1 MSGGFNMDFA
11 RYFIQYRTS
20 SWLFAVVLLLGGIV
34 SYLGLGR
41 LEDPQFTLKQAL
53 VITQYPGASPTQVEE
68 EVTYPLENAIQQLP
82 YVKHVTSVSTA
93 GLSQLMVEMKDTYR
107 AKELKQI
114 WDELRHKITDLQP
127 QLPPGVQSPQ
137 VKDDFGDVYG
147 ILFAVTGE
155 GYADDEIRDYVDFLR
170 RELVLVPGIGKVAVG
185 GVQQEQVIVE
195 ISRPRLTALGI
206 APQTIASLLQSQNM
220 VANAGSIRVGA
231 DRLRIYPTGE
241 FQSVAELE
249 SLIIS
254 SADSKELIYLGD
266 VARVYRENAE
276 VPQQLIRYGGQNA
289 LTLGISFSSGVNV
302 VDAGEQIKQRLTQL
316 EYNRPVGMTL
326 HTIYNQ
332 PDEVAHSVSGFIINL
347 AEAVLIVIV
356 VLLIFMGLRSGV
368 LIGLI
373 LLLTVLG
380 TFIFMRYMQI
390 ELQRVS
396 LGALIIALGML
407 VDNAIVITEGI
418 LIGMQRWLK
427 LQEAASLI
435 VKQTQ
440 WPLLGATVIAIAAF
454 APIGLSSDA
463 TGEFAGSL
471 FWVLLVSLLLSW
483 VTAITLT
490 PFFASMLFK
499 DLPQTGQQ
507 VQDDASLYQGA
518 IFTFYRKLLSA
529 AMAHRVVTY
538 SLTVLLL
545 LVAVA
550 GFSKVKQVFF
560 PPSNTPIFLLDLWQ
574 PQGTDIRYSADAA
587 VQLMNFL
594 LKQQGVSH
602 VTSTS
607 GRGAERFMLTYQPEK
622 SFAAYS
628 QLIVRTDS
636 LEQLPK
642 IMQLSRD
649 YITEQLP
656 RLQYKLLRLEV
667 GPSTPAKIEARFS
680 GADPDVLRQLAA
692 QARSI
697 LVKDGRAVSIRDN
710 WRERTKVIRPH
721 FNEAMAR
728 RVGISK
734 QDIDEVLLSSMSGR
748 TVGIYR
754 DGTHL
759 LPIVAR
765 SPLAERDNLDAL
777 YDLQVY
783 SNKLQRY
790 VPITQ
795 VVTSFDLVWED
806 AQIQRRDRKRTVT
819 VMADHD
825 NLSDDTA
832 SALLNRVKADIEAIE
847 LPTGYFLEWGGEYE
861 AQQKA
866 QTALF
871 SSLPLG
877 YLFMFIITVLLFNS
891 LRSALVIW
899 ACVPLAIIGVT
910 FGLLLLGAPFGFIAL
925 LGFLS
930 LSGMLVKNCIVLLE
944 QINIELAQGKAAF
957 NAVFDSAVSRVR
969 PVSMAAITTILGMI
983 PLLGDVFFASLAVVI
998 MFGLGFATI
1007 LTLVFMPVL
1016 YCSVFNI
1023 KTITIKDNA

>member
-1 MSGGFNMDFA
+1 MDVA

-20 SWLFAVVLLLGGIV
+20 SWLFATVLLLGGIV

-68 EVTYPLENAIQQLP
+68 EVTYPLENVIQQLP

-93 GLSQLMVEMKDTYR
+93 GLSQLMVEMHDTYR

-127 QLPPGVQSPQ
+127 QLPPGVQAPQ

-147 ILFAVTGE
+147 ILYAVTGD
-155 GYADDEIRDYVDFLR
+155 GYGDDELRDYVDFLR
-170 RELVLVPGIGKVAVG
+170 RELVLVPSVGKVAVG

-206 APQTIASLLQSQNM
+206 APQTLAALLQSQNM
-220 VANAGSIRVGA
+220 VANAGSIKVGP

-241 FQSVAELE
+241 FQSVSELE

-254 SADSKELIYLGD
+254 SPDSKELIYLGD
-266 VARVYRENAE
+266 VARVYRANAE
-276 VPQQLIRYGGQNA
+276 TPAQLLRFGGQNA
-289 LTLGISFSSGVNV
+289 LTLGVSFSRGVNV
-302 VDAGEQIKQRLTQL
+302 VEAGEQIRQRLAEL
-316 EYNRPVGMTL
+316 EYNRPVGIEL

-332 PDEVAHSVSGFIINL
+332 PDEVANSVSGFIINL
-347 AEAVLIVIV
+347 AEAVVIVIV
-356 VLLIFMGLRSGV
+356 VLLIFMGLRSGI

-380 TFIFMRYMQI
+380 SFIFMRYMQI

-418 LIGMQRWLK
+418 LIGMQRRLK
-427 LQEAASLI
+427 LADAASLI

-440 WPLLGATVIAIAAF
+440 WPLLGATIIAIAAF

-490 PFFASMLFK
+490 PFFASLLFK
-499 DLPQTGQQ
+499 DSAPTANTAQQ
-507 VQDDASLYQGA
+507 NEVELYQGV
-518 IFTFYRKLLSA
+518 IFTLYRKLLSA
-529 AMAHRVVTY
+529 ALRYRLATY
-538 SLTVLLL
+538 SITLLL
-545 LVAVA
+545 LVCAVI
-550 GFSKVKQVFF
+550 GFAKVKQVFF
-560 PPSNTPIFLLDLWQ
+560 PPSNTPIFLVDLWQ
-574 PQGTDIRYSADAA
+574 PEGTDIRQSAEDA
-587 VQLMNFL
+587 VQLMNYL
-594 LKQQGVSH
+594 LAQDGVSH

-622 SFAAYS
+622 NFSAYS
-628 QLIVRTDS
+628 QLIVRADS
-636 LEQLPK
+636 LEQLPG
-642 IMQLSRD
+642 IMQLTRS
-649 YITEQLP
+649 YISDQLP

-680 GADPDVLRQLAA
+680 GADPDVLRNLAA
-692 QARSI
+692 QAKAI
-697 LVKDGRAVSIRDN
+697 LQADGQAVSIRDN

-734 QDIDEVLLSSMSGR
+734 QDIDDVLLTAMSGR

-783 SNKLQRY
+783 SNKLRRY

-795 VVTSFDLVWED
+795 VVTGFDLVWED

-832 SALLNRVKADIEAIE
+832 AALLARVKADIEAIA
-847 LPTGYFLEWGGEYE
+847 LPTGYFLDWGGEFE

-866 QTALF
+866 QHALF

-891 LRSALVIW
+891 LRGALVIW
-899 ACVPLAIIGVT
+899 ACVPLAIIGVS

-944 QINIELAQGKAAF
+944 QINLERSEGKAAF

-998 MFGLGFATI
+998 MFGLGFATV

-1023 KTITIKDNA
+1023 KTMITKD

>member
-1 MSGGFNMDFA
+1 MNAA

-20 SWLFAVVLLLGGIV
+20 SWLFAAILLFGGIV
-34 SYLGLGR
+34 SYFGLGR

-53 VITQYPGASPTQVEE
+53 IITQYPGASPTQVEE

-82 YVKHVTSVSTA
+82 YVNHVTSVSTA

-114 WDELRHKITDLQP
+114 WDELRHKVNDLQP
-127 QLPPGVQSPQ
+127 QLPPGVQPPQ

-147 ILFAVTGE
+147 ILYALTGE
-155 GYADDEIRDYVDFLR
+155 GYSDDELRDYVDFLR
-170 RELVLVPGIGKVAVG
+170 RELVLVNGVGKVAVG

-206 APQTIASLLQSQNM
+206 APQTLAALLQSQNM
-220 VANAGSIRVGA
+220 VANAGSIKVGP

-241 FQSVAELE
+241 FQSVTELE

-254 SADSKELIYLGD
+254 SPDSKELIYLGD

-276 VPQQLIRYGGQNA
+276 VPNQLLRFNGQNA
-289 LTLGISFSSGVNV
+289 LTLGVSFSGGVNV
-302 VDAGEQIKQRLTQL
+302 VDAGELVQQRLAEL
-316 EYNRPVGMTL
+316 EYNKPVGIEL

-332 PDEVAHSVSGFIINL
+332 PDEVANSVSGFIINL
-347 AEAVLIVIV
+347 AEAVAIVIV
-356 VLLIFMGLRSGV
+356 VLLLFMGLRSGI

-380 TFIFMRYMQI
+380 TFIFMQQMQI

-418 LIGMQRWLK
+418 LIGMQRRLK
-427 LQEAASLI
+427 LADAAALI

-440 WPLLGATVIAIAAF
+440 WPLLGATIIAIAAF

-499 DLPQTGQQ
+499 DKLQQDTEPQE
-507 VQDDASLYQGA
+507 LYQGVV
-518 IFTFYRKLLSA
+518 FNLYRKMLSA
-529 AMAHRVVTY
+529 ALRYRLLTY
-538 SLTVLLL
+538 SVTLLL
-545 LVAVA
+545 LVLAVL

-560 PPSNTPIFLLDLWQ
+560 PPSNTPIFLVDLWQ
-574 PQGTDIRYSADAA
+574 PEGTDIRHSAADA
-587 VQLMNFL
+587 VTLMNYL
-594 LKQQGVSH
+594 SSLDGISH
-602 VTSTS
+602 VTATS

-628 QLIVRTDS
+628 QLIVRAEQR
-636 LEQLPK
+636 EQLPAL
-642 IMQLSRD
+642 MQQTRE
-649 YITEQLP
+649 YITSQLP

-680 GADPDVLRQLAA
+680 GADPDILRSLAL
-692 QARSI
+692 QAKTI
-697 LVKDGRAVSIRDN
+697 LHSDGRAVSIRDN
-710 WRERTKVIRPH
+710 WRERTKVIRPV

-728 RVGISK
+728 RAGISK
-734 QDIDEVLLSSMSGR
+734 QDIDDVLLTAMSGR

-765 SPLAERDNLDAL
+765 SPLAERDNPDAL

-795 VVTSFDLVWED
+795 VVTRFDLVWED
-806 AQIQRRDRKRTVT
+806 AQIQRRDRKRTIT

-832 SALLNRVKADIEAIE
+832 SALLSRVKADIEAIA
-847 LPTGYFLEWGGEYE
+847 LPTGYFLSWGGEYE

-866 QTALF
+866 QQALF

-877 YLFMFIITVLLFNS
+877 YLMMFVITVLLFNS
-891 LRSALVIW
+891 MRSALVIW
-899 ACVPLAIIGVT
+899 ACVPLAIIGVS

-930 LSGMLVKNCIVLLE
+930 LSGMLIKNCIVLLE
-944 QINIELAQGKAAF
+944 QIKLELEEGKAAF

-983 PLLGDVFFASLAVVI
+983 PLLGDEFFASLAVVI
-998 MFGLGFATI
+998 MFGLGFATV
-1007 LTLVFMPVL
+1007 LTLLFLPVL

-1023 KTITIKDNA
+1023 KTSQD

>member
-1 MSGGFNMDFA
+1 MDFA

-20 SWLFAVVLLLGGIV
+20 SWLFAAILLFGGIV

-53 VITQYPGASPTQVEE
+53 IITQYPGASPTQVEE

-82 YVKHVTSVSTA
+82 YVNHVTSVSAA

-114 WDELRHKITDLQP
+114 WDELRHKVNDLRP
-127 QLPPGVQSPQ
+127 QLPPGVQVPQ

-147 ILFAVTGE
+147 ILYAVTGA
-155 GYADDEIRDYVDFLR
+155 GYSDDELRDYVDFLR
-170 RELVLVPGIGKVAVG
+170 RELVLVPGVGKVAVG
-185 GVQQEQVIVE
+185 GMQQEQVIVE
-195 ISRPRLTALGI
+195 ISRPRLSALGI
-206 APQTIASLLQSQNM
+206 APQTLSALLQSQNM
-220 VANAGSIRVGA
+220 VANAGSIKVGP

-254 SADSKELIYLGD
+254 SPDSKELIYLGD

-276 VPQQLIRYGGQNA
+276 VPAQLMRFGGENA
-289 LTLGISFSSGVNV
+289 LTLGVSFSSGVNV
-302 VDAGEQIKQRLTQL
+302 VEAGEQIHKRLSEL
-316 EYNRPVGMTL
+316 DYNRPVGIDL

-332 PDEVAHSVSGFIINL
+332 PDEVANSVTGFIVNL
-347 AEAVLIVIV
+347 AAAVAIVIL
-356 VLLIFMGLRSGV
+356 VLLLFMGLRSGV

-380 TFIFMRYMQI
+380 TFIFMQRMGI

-418 LIGMQRWLK
+418 LIGMQRRLK
-427 LQEAASLI
+427 LADAASLI

-499 DLPQTGQQ
+499 DSVGQQ
-507 VQDDASLYQGA
+507 NAEPVQPYQGA
-518 IFTFYRKLLSA
+518 VFTLYRSVLMLA
-529 AMAHRVVTY
+529 LRNRVATY
-538 SLTVLLL
+538 TLTMVLLVL
-545 LVAVA
+545 AVV
-550 GFSKVKQVFF
+550 GFGKVKQVFF
-560 PPSNTPIFLLDLWQ
+560 PPSNTPIFLVDLWQ
-574 PQGTDIRYSADAA
+574 PAGTDIRQSADDA
-587 VQLMNFL
+587 VTLMNHL
-594 LKQQGVSH
+594 LTLQGVSH

-622 SFAAYS
+622 NFAAYS
-628 QLIVRTDS
+628 QLIVRAEQ
-636 LEQLPK
+636 LEQLPQL
-642 IMQLSRD
+642 MQQTRQ

-656 RLQYKLLRLEV
+656 QLEYKLLRLEV

-680 GADPDVLRQLAA
+680 GADPDVLRRLAE
-692 QARSI
+692 QAKTI
-697 LVKDGRAVSIRDN
+697 LLEDGRAVSIRDN
-710 WRERTKVIRPH
+710 WRQRTKVIRPR

-728 RVGISK
+728 RAGISK

-795 VVTSFDLVWED
+795 VVTGFDLVWED
-806 AQIQRRDRKRTVT
+806 AQIQRRDRKRTIT
-819 VMADHD
+819 VMAEHD

-832 SALLNRVKADIEAIE
+832 AALLARVKADIEAIA
-847 LPTGYFLEWGGEYE
+847 LPTGYFLHWGGEFE

-866 QTALF
+866 QKALF

-877 YLFMFIITVLLFNS
+877 YLMMFVITVLLFNS

-899 ACVPLAIIGVT
+899 ACVPLAIIGVS

-930 LSGMLVKNCIVLLE
+930 LSGMLIKNCIVLVE
-944 QINIELAQGKAAF
+944 QINLELKEGKAAF
-957 NAVFDSAVSRVR
+957 AAVFDSAVSRVR

-1007 LTLVFMPVL
+1007 LTLLFLPVL
-1016 YCSVFNI
+1016 YCTVFKI
-1023 KTITIKDNA
+1023 KTAQEC

>member
-1 MSGGFNMDFA
+1 MDIA
-11 RYFIQYRTS
+11 RYFIKYRTS
-20 SWLFAVVLLLGGIV
+20 SWLFAAILLFGGIV

-53 VITQYPGASPTQVEE
+53 IITQYPGASPTQVEE

-82 YVKHVTSVSTA
+82 YVNHVTSVSTA

-114 WDELRHKITDLQP
+114 WDELRHKVNDLQP
-127 QLPPGVQSPQ
+127 QLPPGVQVPQ

-147 ILFAVTGE
+147 ILYAVTGA
-155 GYADDEIRDYVDFLR
+155 GYSDDELRDYVDFLR
-170 RELVLVPGIGKVAVG
+170 RELVLVPSVGKVAVS

-206 APQTIASLLQSQNM
+206 APQTLSALLQSQNM
-220 VANAGSIRVGA
+220 VANAGSIKVGP

-241 FQSVAELE
+241 FESVKELE
-249 SLIIS
+249 NLIIS
-254 SADSKELIYLGD
+254 SPDSKELIYLGD

-276 VPQQLIRYGGQNA
+276 VPAQLIRFAGQNA
-289 LTLGISFSSGVNV
+289 LTLGVSFSAGVNV
-302 VDAGEQIKQRLTQL
+302 VDAGAQIKQRLAQL
-316 EYNRPVGMTL
+316 EYNRPVGITL

-332 PDEVAHSVSGFIINL
+332 PDEVANSVTGFIVNL
-347 AEAVLIVIV
+347 AAAVAIVIL
-356 VLLIFMGLRSGV
+356 VLLLFMGLRSGI

-380 TFIFMRYMQI
+380 SFIFMQQMQI

-418 LIGMQRWLK
+418 LIGMQRRLK
-427 LQEAASLI
+427 LADAASLI
-435 VKQTQ
+435 VRQTQ

-490 PFFASMLFK
+490 PFFASLLFK
-499 DLPQTGQQ
+499 DAPAEQGEPAQ
-507 VQDDASLYQGA
+507 LYQGI
-518 IFTFYRKLLSA
+518 IFTLYRKLLWLA
-529 AMAHRVVTY
+529 LRQRALTY
-538 SLTVLLL
+538 TLTLVLLVL
-545 LVAVA
+545 AVV
-550 GFSKVKQVFF
+550 GFGKVKQVFF
-560 PPSNTPIFLLDLWQ
+560 PPSNTPIFLVDLWQ
-574 PQGTDIRYSADAA
+574 PEGSDIRHSAEDALA
-587 VQLMNFL
+587 LMRYL
-594 LKQQGVSH
+594 QTLDGVSH

-622 SFAAYS
+622 NFAAYS
-628 QLIVRTDS
+628 QLIVRAEQ
-636 LEQLPK
+636 LEQLPAL
-642 IMQLSRD
+642 MQQTRR

-680 GADPDVLRQLAA
+680 GADPDVLRALAE
-692 QARSI
+692 QAKAI
-697 LVKDGRAVSIRDN
+697 LLADGRAVSVRDN
-710 WRERTKVIRPH
+710 WRERTKVIRPR

-728 RVGISK
+728 RAGISK

-765 SPLAERDNLDAL
+765 SPLSERDNLDAL

-795 VVTSFDLVWED
+795 VVTGFDLVWED
-806 AQIQRRDRKRTVT
+806 AQIQRRDRKRTIT
-819 VMADHD
+819 VMAEHD
-825 NLSDDTA
+825 NLTDDTA
-832 SALLNRVKADIEAIE
+832 SALLRRVKADIEAIA
-847 LPTGYFLEWGGEYE
+847 LPTGYFLSWGGEYE

-877 YLFMFIITVLLFNS
+877 YLMMFIITVLLFNS

-899 ACVPLAIIGVT
+899 ACVPLAIIGVS

-930 LSGMLVKNCIVLLE
+930 LSGMLIKNCIVLVE
-944 QINIELAQGKAAF
+944 QIKLELSEGKAAF
-957 NAVFDSAVSRVR
+957 SAVFDSAVSRVR
-969 PVSMAAITTILGMI
+969 PVSMAAITTILGML

-998 MFGLGFATI
+998 MFGLGFATV
-1007 LTLVFMPVL
+1007 LTLVFLPVL
-1016 YCSVFNI
+1016 YCSMFNI
-1023 KTITIKDNA
+1023 KTPQETP

>member
-1 MSGGFNMDFA
+1 MDLA
-11 RYFIQYRTS
+11 LYFIRYRTS
-20 SWLFAVVLLLGGIV
+20 SWLFAAILLFGGIV
-34 SYLGLGR
+34 SYSGLGR

-53 VITQYPGASPTQVEE
+53 IITQYPGASPTQVEE
-68 EVTYPLENAIQQLP
+68 EVSYPLENMIQQLP
-82 YVKHVTSVSTA
+82 YVNHVSSVSSA

-107 AKELKQI
+107 ARELKQI
-114 WDELRHKITDLQP
+114 WDELRHKVNDLQP
-127 QLPPGVQSPQ
+127 QLPPGVKSPQ

-147 ILFAVTGE
+147 ILFAISGD
-155 GYADDEIRDYVDFLR
+155 GYSSEELRDYVDFLR
-170 RELVLVPGIGKVAVG
+170 RELVLVPGVGKVAVG
-185 GVQQEQVIVE
+185 GVQQQQVIVE

-206 APQTIASLLQSQNM
+206 APQTLSALLQSQNM
-220 VANAGSIRVGA
+220 VANAGSIKVGP

-241 FQSVAELE
+241 FESVAELE

-254 SADSKELIYLGD
+254 SPDSTELIYLGD

-276 VPQQLIRYGGQNA
+276 VPNQLIRFNGQNA
-289 LTLGISFSSGVNV
+289 LTLGISFAAGVNV
-302 VDAGEQIKQRLTQL
+302 VDAGEQVQQRLDTL
-316 EYNRPVGMTL
+316 EYNKPVGITL
-326 HTIYNQ
+326 NTIYNQ
-332 PDEVAHSVSGFIINL
+332 PDEVATSVSGFIMNL
-347 AEAVLIVIV
+347 AAAVAIVIV
-356 VLLIFMGLRSGV
+356 VLLLFMGLRSGI
-368 LIGLI
+368 LIGVI

-380 TFIFMRYMQI
+380 TFIFMRQMNI

-418 LIGMQRWLK
+418 LIGMQRRLK
-427 LQEAASLI
+427 LADAASLI
-435 VKQTQ
+435 VRQTQ

-490 PFFASMLFK
+490 PFFASLLFRDK
-499 DLPQTGQQ
+499 PQSDTKAEQ
-507 VQDDASLYQGA
+507 LYQGA
-518 IFTFYRKLLSA
+518 IFTVYRKVLRLALQHRLSTYLLTLS
-529 AMAHRVVTY
+529 
-538 SLTVLLL
+538 L
-545 LVAVA
+545 LVAAVI
-550 GFSKVKQVFF
+550 GFGSVKQVFF
-560 PPSNTPIFLLDLWQ
+560 PPSNTPIFLVDLWQ
-574 PQGTDIRYSADAA
+574 PEGTDIQHASDDA
-587 VQLMNFL
+587 VRLMNY
-594 LKQQGVSH
+594 LKSLDEVSH

-622 SFAAYS
+622 NFAAYS
-628 QLIVRTDS
+628 QLIIRANDRD
-636 LEQLPK
+636 QLPVL
-642 IMQLSRD
+642 MQQTRQ

-656 RLQYKLLRLEV
+656 RVQHKLLRLEV

-680 GADPDVLRQLAA
+680 GGDPDVLRKLAM
-692 QARSI
+692 QAKEI
-697 LVKDGRAVSIRDN
+697 LLADGQAVSIRDN
-710 WRERTKVIRPH
+710 WRERAKVIRPR

-728 RVGISK
+728 RAGVSK
-734 QDIDEVLLSSMSGR
+734 QDIDDVLLTSMSGR

-795 VVTSFDLVWED
+795 VVTGFDLVWED
-806 AQIQRRDRKRTVT
+806 AQIQRRDRKRTIT

-825 NLSDDTA
+825 TLSDDTA
-832 SALLNRVKADIEAIE
+832 SALQARVQAQIEAIP
-847 LPTGYFLEWGGEYE
+847 LPTGYFLSWGGEYE

-866 QTALF
+866 QKALF

-877 YLFMFIITVLLFNS
+877 YLMMFVVTVLLFNS

-899 ACVPLAIIGVT
+899 ACVPLAIIGVS
-910 FGLLLLGAPFGFIAL
+910 FGLLLLNAPFGFIAL

-930 LSGMLVKNCIVLLE
+930 LSGMLIKNCIVLVE
-944 QINIELAQGKAAF
+944 QIKLELSEGKAAF
-957 NAVFDSAVSRVR
+957 DAVFDSAVSRVR
-969 PVSMAAITTILGMI
+969 PVAMAAITTILGMI

-1007 LTLVFMPVL
+1007 LTLLFLPVL
-1016 YCSVFNI
+1016 YCSVFKI
-1023 KTITIKDNA
+1023 KTVS

>member
-1 MSGGFNMDFA
+1 MDVA

-20 SWLFAVVLLLGGIV
+20 SWLFATVLLLGGIV

-68 EVTYPLENAIQQLP
+68 EVTYPLENVIQQLP

-93 GLSQLMVEMKDTYR
+93 GLSQLMVEMHDTYR

-127 QLPPGVQSPQ
+127 QLPPGVQAPQ

-147 ILFAVTGE
+147 ILYAVTGE
-155 GYADDEIRDYVDFLR
+155 GYGDDELRDYVDFLR
-170 RELVLVPGIGKVAVG
+170 RELVMVSSVGKVAVG

-206 APQTIASLLQSQNM
+206 APQTLAALLQSQNM
-220 VANAGSIRVGA
+220 VANAGSIKVGP

-241 FQSVAELE
+241 FQSVSELE

-254 SADSKELIYLGD
+254 SPDSKELIYLGD
-266 VARVYRENAE
+266 VARVYRANAE
-276 VPQQLIRYGGQNA
+276 TPAQLLRFGGQNA
-289 LTLGISFSSGVNV
+289 LTLGVSFSGGVNV
-302 VDAGEQIKQRLTQL
+302 VEAGEQIAQRLAEL
-316 EYNRPVGMTL
+316 EYNRPVGIEL

-332 PDEVAHSVSGFIINL
+332 PDEVANSVSGFIINL
-347 AEAVLIVIV
+347 AEAVVIVIV
-356 VLLIFMGLRSGV
+356 VLLIFMGLRSGI

-380 TFIFMRYMQI
+380 SFIFMRYMQI

-418 LIGMQRWLK
+418 LIGMQRRLK
-427 LQEAASLI
+427 LADAASLI

-440 WPLLGATVIAIAAF
+440 WPLLGATIIAIAAF

-490 PFFASMLFK
+490 PFFASLLFK
-499 DLPQTGQQ
+499 DKLQTHNGQAANTAQ
-507 VQDDASLYQGA
+507 PNEVELYQGV
-518 IFTFYRKLLSA
+518 IFTLYRKLLSA
-529 AMAHRVVTY
+529 ALRYRVATY
-538 SLTVLLL
+538 SITLLL
-545 LVAVA
+545 LVCAVM
-550 GFSKVKQVFF
+550 GFAKVKQVFF
-560 PPSNTPIFLLDLWQ
+560 PPSNTPIFLVDLWQ
-574 PQGTDIRYSADAA
+574 PEGTDIRQSAEDA
-587 VQLMNFL
+587 VQLMNYL
-594 LKQQGVSH
+594 LAQDGVSH

-622 SFAAYS
+622 NFSAYS
-628 QLIVRTDS
+628 QLIVRADS
-636 LEQLPK
+636 LEQLPG
-642 IMQLSRD
+642 IMQLTRS

-680 GADPDVLRQLAA
+680 GADPDVLRNLAA
-692 QARSI
+692 QAKTI
-697 LVKDGRAVSIRDN
+697 LQQDGQAVSIRDN

-734 QDIDEVLLSSMSGR
+734 QDIDDVLLTAMSGR

-783 SNKLQRY
+783 SNKLRRY

-795 VVTSFDLVWED
+795 VVTGFDLVWED
-806 AQIQRRDRKRTVT
+806 AQIQRRDRKR
-819 VMADHD
+819 
-825 NLSDDTA
+825 
-832 SALLNRVKADIEAIE
+832 
-847 LPTGYFLEWGGEYE
+847 
-861 AQQKA
+861 
-866 QTALF
+866 
-871 SSLPLG
+871 
-877 YLFMFIITVLLFNS
+877 
-891 LRSALVIW
+891 
-899 ACVPLAIIGVT
+899 
-910 FGLLLLGAPFGFIAL
+910 
-925 LGFLS
+925 
-930 LSGMLVKNCIVLLE
+930 
-944 QINIELAQGKAAF
+944 
-957 NAVFDSAVSRVR
+957 
-969 PVSMAAITTILGMI
+969 
-983 PLLGDVFFASLAVVI
+983 
-998 MFGLGFATI
+998 
-1007 LTLVFMPVL
+1007 
-1016 YCSVFNI
+1016 
-1023 KTITIKDNA
+1023 

>member
-1 MSGGFNMDFA
+1 MDIA
-11 RYFIQYRTS
+11 RYFIKYRTS
-20 SWLFAVVLLLGGIV
+20 SWLFAAILLCSGIV
-34 SYLGLGR
+34 SYMGLGR

-53 VITQYPGASPTQVEE
+53 IITQYPGASPTQVEE

-82 YVKHVTSVSTA
+82 YVNHVTSVSTA

-114 WDELRHKITDLQP
+114 WDELRHKVNDLQP
-127 QLPPGVQSPQ
+127 QLPPGVQVPQ
-137 VKDDFGDVYG
+137 IKDDFGDVYG
-147 ILFAVTGE
+147 ILYAVTGD
-155 GYADDEIRDYVDFLR
+155 GYNDDELRDYVDFLR
-170 RELVLVPGIGKVAVG
+170 RELVLVPSVGKVAVS

-206 APQTIASLLQSQNM
+206 APQTLSALLQSQNM
-220 VANAGSIRVGA
+220 VANAGSIKVGP

-241 FQSVAELE
+241 FESVKELE
-249 SLIIS
+249 NLIIS
-254 SADSKELIYLGD
+254 SPDSKELIYLGD

-276 VPQQLIRYGGQNA
+276 VPAQLIRFAGQNA
-289 LTLGISFSSGVNV
+289 LTLGVSFSSGVNV
-302 VDAGEQIKQRLTQL
+302 VDAGAQIKQRLAEL
-316 EYNRPVGMTL
+316 EYNRPIGIEL

-332 PDEVAHSVSGFIINL
+332 PDEVANSVTGFIVNL
-347 AEAVLIVIV
+347 AAAVAIVIL
-356 VLLIFMGLRSGV
+356 VLLVFMGLRSGI

-380 TFIFMRYMQI
+380 TFIFMLQMDI

-418 LIGMQRWLK
+418 LIGMQRRLK
-427 LQEAASLI
+427 LADAASLI

-490 PFFASMLFK
+490 PFFASLLFK
-499 DLPQTGQQ
+499 DEPAEQGEPAQ
-507 VQDDASLYQGA
+507 LYQGI
-518 IFTFYRKLLSA
+518 IFTLYRKLLWLA
-529 AMAHRVVTY
+529 LRQRALTY
-538 SLTVLLL
+538 TLTLVLLVL
-545 LVAVA
+545 SVV
-550 GFSKVKQVFF
+550 GFGKVKQVFF
-560 PPSNTPIFLLDLWQ
+560 PSSNTPIFLVDLWQ
-574 PQGTDIRYSADAA
+574 PAGTDIRHAAEDALA
-587 VQLMNFL
+587 LMRYL
-594 LKQQGVSH
+594 QTLEGVSH

-622 SFAAYS
+622 NFAAYS
-628 QLIVRTDS
+628 QLIIRAEQ
-636 LEQLPK
+636 LEQLPAL
-642 IMQLSRD
+642 MQQTRH

-680 GADPDVLRQLAA
+680 GADPDVLRALAE
-692 QARSI
+692 QAKDI
-697 LVKDGRAVSIRDN
+697 LLADGRAVSVRDN
-710 WRERTKVIRPH
+710 WRERTKVIRPR

-728 RVGISK
+728 RAGISK

-759 LPIVAR
+759 LPIIAR

-795 VVTSFDLVWED
+795 VVTGFDLVWED
-806 AQIQRRDRKRTVT
+806 AQIQRRDRKRTIT
-819 VMADHD
+819 VMAEHD
-825 NLSDDTA
+825 SLSDDTA
-832 SALLNRVKADIEAIE
+832 SALLARVKADIEAIA
-847 LPTGYFLEWGGEYE
+847 LPTGYFLSWGGEYE

-866 QTALF
+866 QKALF

-877 YLFMFIITVLLFNS
+877 YLMMFIITVLLFNS

-899 ACVPLAIIGVT
+899 ACVPLAIIGVS

-930 LSGMLVKNCIVLLE
+930 LSGMLIKNCIVLVE
-944 QINIELAQGKAAF
+944 QIKLELSEGKAAF

-969 PVSMAAITTILGMI
+969 PVSMAAITTILGML

-998 MFGLGFATI
+998 MFGLGFATV
-1007 LTLVFMPVL
+1007 LTLVFLPVL
-1016 YCSVFNI
+1016 YCSMFNI
-1023 KTITIKDNA
+1023 KTPQETS

>member
-1 MSGGFNMDFA
+1 MDIA
-11 RYFIQYRTS
+11 RYFIKYRTS
-20 SWLFAVVLLLGGIV
+20 SWLFAAILLVGGIV
-34 SYLGLGR
+34 SYMGLGR

-53 VITQYPGASPTQVEE
+53 IITQYPGASPTQVEE

-82 YVKHVTSVSTA
+82 YVNHVTSVSTA

-114 WDELRHKITDLQP
+114 WDELRHKVNDLQP
-127 QLPPGVQSPQ
+127 QLPPGVQVPQ

-147 ILFAVTGE
+147 ILYAVTGS
-155 GYADDEIRDYVDFLR
+155 GYSDDELRDYVDFLR
-170 RELVLVPGIGKVAVG
+170 RELVLVPSVGKVAVS

-206 APQTIASLLQSQNM
+206 APQTLSALLQSQNM
-220 VANAGSIRVGA
+220 VANAGSIKVGP

-241 FQSVAELE
+241 FESVKELE
-249 SLIIS
+249 NLIIS
-254 SADSKELIYLGD
+254 SPDSKELIYLGD

-276 VPQQLIRYGGQNA
+276 VPAQLIRFAGQNA
-289 LTLGISFSSGVNV
+289 LTLGVSFSSGVNV
-302 VDAGEQIKQRLTQL
+302 VDAGAQIKQRLAEL
-316 EYNRPVGMTL
+316 EYNRPVGITL

-332 PDEVAHSVSGFIINL
+332 PDEVANSVTGFIVNL
-347 AEAVLIVIV
+347 AAAVAIVIL
-356 VLLIFMGLRSGV
+356 VLLVFMGLRSGV

-380 TFIFMRYMQI
+380 TFIFMLQMQI

-418 LIGMQRWLK
+418 LIGMQRRLK
-427 LQEAASLI
+427 LADAASLI

-490 PFFASMLFK
+490 PFFASLLFK
-499 DLPQTGQQ
+499 ATPAEQGEPAQ
-507 VQDDASLYQGA
+507 LYQGF
-518 IFTFYRKLLSA
+518 IFTLYRKLLWLA
-529 AMAHRVVTY
+529 LRQRALTY
-538 SLTVLLL
+538 TLTLVLLVL
-545 LVAVA
+545 AVV
-550 GFSKVKQVFF
+550 GFGKVKQVFF
-560 PPSNTPIFLLDLWQ
+560 PPSNTPIFLIDLWQ
-574 PQGTDIRYSADAA
+574 PAGTDIRHAAEDAL
-587 VQLMNFL
+587 VLMRYL
-594 LKQQGVSH
+594 QTLDGVSH

-622 SFAAYS
+622 NFAAYS
-628 QLIVRTDS
+628 QLIVRAEQ
-636 LEQLPK
+636 LEQLPQL
-642 IMQLSRD
+642 MQQTRRYL
-649 YITEQLP
+649 TEQLP

-680 GADPDVLRQLAA
+680 GADPDVLRSLAE
-692 QARSI
+692 QAKSI
-697 LVKDGRAVSIRDN
+697 LLADGRAVSVRDN
-710 WRERTKVIRPH
+710 WRERTKVIRPR

-728 RVGISK
+728 RAGISK

-759 LPIVAR
+759 LPIIAR
-765 SPLAERDNLDAL
+765 SPLSERDNLDAL

-795 VVTSFDLVWED
+795 VVTGFDLVWED
-806 AQIQRRDRKRTVT
+806 AQIQRRDRKRTIT
-819 VMADHD
+819 VMAEHD

-832 SALLNRVKADIEAIE
+832 SALLARVKADIEAIA
-847 LPTGYFLEWGGEYE
+847 LPTGYFLSWGGEYE

-877 YLFMFIITVLLFNS
+877 YLMMFIITVLLFNS

-899 ACVPLAIIGVT
+899 ACVPLAIIGVS

-930 LSGMLVKNCIVLLE
+930 LSGMLIKNCIVLVE
-944 QINIELAQGKAAF
+944 QIKLELSEGKAAF
-957 NAVFDSAVSRVR
+957 DAVFDSAVSRVR
-969 PVSMAAITTILGMI
+969 PVSMAAITTILGML

-998 MFGLGFATI
+998 MFGLGFATV
-1007 LTLVFMPVL
+1007 LTLVFLPVL
-1016 YCSVFNI
+1016 YCSVFSI
-1023 KTITIKDNA
+1023 KTPQEIP

>member
-1 MSGGFNMDFA
+1 MDLA

-20 SWLFAVVLLLGGIV
+20 SWLFATILLLGGVV

-53 VITQYPGASPTQVEE
+53 VVTQYPGASPTQVEE
-68 EVTYPLENAIQQLP
+68 ELTYPLENAIQQLP

-114 WDELRHKITDLQP
+114 WDELRNKISDLTP
-127 QLPPGVQSPQ
+127 QLPPGVQEPQ
-137 VKDDFGDVYG
+137 IKDDFGDVYG
-147 ILFAVTGE
+147 ILYAVTGD
-155 GYADDEIRDYVDFLR
+155 GYSDDELRDYVDFLR
-170 RELVLVPGIGKVAVG
+170 RELVLVPSVGKVAVG

-206 APQTIASLLQSQNM
+206 APQTLAALLQSQNM
-220 VANAGSIRVGA
+220 VANAGSIKVGP

-241 FQSVAELE
+241 FQSVSELE

-254 SADSKELIYLGD
+254 SPDSKELIYLGD
-266 VARVYRENAE
+266 VASVYRENAE
-276 VPQQLIRYGGQNA
+276 RPAQLLRYAGQNA
-289 LTLGISFSSGVNV
+289 LTLGVSFSSGVNV
-302 VDAGEQIKQRLTQL
+302 VEAGEEIRQRLTEL
-316 EYNRPVGMTL
+316 EYNRPVGIEL

-332 PDEVAHSVSGFIINL
+332 PDEVAKSVSGFIINL
-347 AEAVLIVIV
+347 AEAVAIVIV
-356 VLLIFMGLRSGV
+356 VLLIFMGLRSGI

-380 TFIFMRYMQI
+380 SFIFMRYMQI

-396 LGALIIALGML
+396 LGALVIALGML

-418 LIGMQRWLK
+418 LIGMQRRLK
-427 LQEAASLI
+427 LVDAASLI

-440 WPLLGATVIAIAAF
+440 WPLLGATIIAIAAF

-499 DLPQTGQQ
+499 DN
-507 VQDDASLYQGA
+507 VQSTSDAQDEDNLYRGV
-518 IFTFYRKLLSA
+518 IFNVYRKLLA
-529 AMAHRVVTY
+529 TALRYRALTY
-538 SLTVLLL
+538 GFTLLL
-545 LVAVA
+545 LVVAVV
-550 GFSKVKQVFF
+550 GFGKVKQVFF
-560 PPSNTPIFLLDLWQ
+560 PPSNTPIFLVDLWQ
-574 PQGTDIRYSADAA
+574 PEGTDIRHSADEA
-587 VQLMNFL
+587 VQLMNYL
-594 LKQQGVSH
+594 LSLDGVSH

-622 SFAAYS
+622 NFAAYS
-628 QLIVRTDS
+628 QLIVRADALS
-636 LEQLPK
+636 QLPEL
-642 IMQLSRD
+642 MQLTRS
-649 YITEQLP
+649 YITQQLP
-656 RLQYKLLRLEV
+656 RVQYKLLRLEV

-680 GADPDVLRQLAA
+680 GADPDVLRRLAA
-692 QARSI
+692 EAKAVLIQ
-697 LVKDGRAVSIRDN
+697 DGRAVSIRDN
-710 WRERTKVIRPH
+710 WRERTKVIRPV

-728 RVGISK
+728 RVGISR
-734 QDIDEVLLSSMSGR
+734 QDIDDVLLSSMSGR
-748 TVGIYR
+748 KVGVYR

-795 VVTSFDLVWED
+795 VVTGFELVWED
-806 AQIQRRDRKRTVT
+806 AQIQRRDRKRTIT

-832 SALLNRVKADIEAIE
+832 SALLARVKTQIEAIP
-847 LPTGYFLEWGGEYE
+847 LPTGYFLNWGGEYE

-866 QTALF
+866 QKALF

-877 YLFMFIITVLLFNS
+877 YLFMFIVTVLLFNS

-899 ACVPLAIIGVT
+899 ACVPLAIIGVS

-944 QINIELAQGKAAF
+944 QINIELSQGKAAY

-998 MFGLGFATI
+998 MFGLGFATL

-1023 KTITIKDNA
+1023 KTVTTKD

>member
-1 MSGGFNMDFA
+1 MDLA
-11 RYFIQYRTS
+11 RYFIRYRTS
-20 SWLFAVVLLLGGIV
+20 SWLFAAILLFGGIV

-53 VITQYPGASPTQVEE
+53 IITQYPGASPTQVEE

-82 YVKHVTSVSTA
+82 YVNHVTSVSTA

-107 AKELKQI
+107 AKALKQI
-114 WDELRHKITDLQP
+114 WDELRHKVSDLQP
-127 QLPPGVQSPQ
+127 QLPPGVQPPQ

-147 ILFAVTGE
+147 ILYAVTGD
-155 GYADDEIRDYVDFLR
+155 GYSDDELRDYVDFLR
-170 RELVLVPGIGKVAVG
+170 RELVLVPSVGKVAVG

-195 ISRPRLTALGI
+195 ISRPRLSALGI
-206 APQTIASLLQSQNM
+206 APQTLSALLQSQNM
-220 VANAGSIRVGA
+220 VANAGSIKVGP

-241 FQSVAELE
+241 FQSVSELE

-254 SADSKELIYLGD
+254 SPDSKELIYLGD

-276 VPQQLIRYGGQNA
+276 VPAQLIRFAGQNA
-289 LTLGISFSSGVNV
+289 LTLGVSFSSGVNV
-302 VDAGEQIKQRLTQL
+302 VEAGAQIQQRLAEL
-316 EYNRPVGMTL
+316 EYNKPVGMEL

-332 PDEVAHSVSGFIINL
+332 PDEVAGSVRGFIVNL
-347 AEAVLIVIV
+347 AAAVAIVIV
-356 VLLIFMGLRSGV
+356 VLLLFMGLKSGV

-380 TFIFMRYMQI
+380 SFIFMRQMNI

-418 LIGMQRWLK
+418 LIGMQRRLK
-427 LQEAASLI
+427 LADAASLI

-499 DLPQTGQQ
+499 DKLQMKNNAEQP
-507 VQDDASLYQGA
+507 LYQGA
-518 IFTFYRKLLSA
+518 LFNAYR
-529 AMAHRVVTY
+529 
-538 SLTVLLL
+538 TVLMLALRYRAATYALTILL
-545 LVAVA
+545 LIMAVV
-550 GFSKVKQVFF
+550 GFTKVKQVFF
-560 PPSNTPIFLLDLWQ
+560 PPSNTPIFLVDLWQ
-574 PQGTDIRYSADAA
+574 PEGTDIRHSADDA
-587 VQLMNFL
+587 VRLMNYL
-594 LKQQGVSH
+594 ATLEGVSH

-622 SFAAYS
+622 NFAAYS
-628 QLIVRTDS
+628 QLIVRAEQR
-636 LEQLPK
+636 EQLPAL
-642 IMQLSRD
+642 MQLTRS
-649 YITEQLP
+649 YITEHLP

-680 GADPDVLRQLAA
+680 GADPDVLRRLAE
-692 QARSI
+692 QAKAI
-697 LVKDGRAVSIRDN
+697 LLADGRAVSIRDN
-710 WRERTKVIRPH
+710 WRERTKVIRPR

-728 RVGISK
+728 RAGISK

-759 LPIVAR
+759 LPIIAR

-795 VVTSFDLVWED
+795 VVTGFDLVWED
-806 AQIQRRDRKRTVT
+806 AQIQRRDRKRTIT

-832 SALLNRVKADIEAIE
+832 SALLARVKADIEAIA
-847 LPTGYFLEWGGEYE
+847 LPTGYFLHWGGEFE

-866 QTALF
+866 QKALF

-877 YLFMFIITVLLFNS
+877 YLMMFIITVLLFNS
-891 LRSALVIW
+891 MRSALVIW
-899 ACVPLAIIGVT
+899 ACVPLAIIGVS

-930 LSGMLVKNCIVLLE
+930 LSGMLIKNCIVLVE
-944 QINIELAQGKAAF
+944 QIKLELEDGKDAF

-969 PVSMAAITTILGMI
+969 PVSMAAITTILGML
-983 PLLGDVFFASLAVVI
+983 PLLGDDFFASLAVVI
-998 MFGLGFATI
+998 MFGLGFATV
-1007 LTLVFMPVL
+1007 LTLVFLPVL
-1016 YCSVFNI
+1016 YCSMFNI
-1023 KTITIKDNA
+1023 KTVQESQ

>member
-1 MSGGFNMDFA
+1 MDFA

-20 SWLFAVVLLLGGIV
+20 SWLFAAILLLGGIV

-68 EVTYPLENAIQQLP
+68 EVTYPLENVIQQLP

-93 GLSQLMVEMKDTYR
+93 GLSQLMVEMHDTYR

-127 QLPPGVQSPQ
+127 QLPPGVQAPQ

-147 ILFAVTGE
+147 ILYAVTGE
-155 GYADDEIRDYVDFLR
+155 GYGDDELRDYVDFLR
-170 RELVLVPGIGKVAVG
+170 RELVMVSSVGKVTVG

-206 APQTIASLLQSQNM
+206 APQTLAALLQSQNM
-220 VANAGSIRVGA
+220 VANAGSIKVGP

-241 FQSVAELE
+241 FQSVSELE

-254 SADSKELIYLGD
+254 SPDSKELIYLGD
-266 VARVYRENAE
+266 VARVYRANAE
-276 VPQQLIRYGGQNA
+276 TPAQLLRFGGENA
-289 LTLGISFSSGVNV
+289 LTLGVSFGSGVNV
-302 VDAGEQIKQRLTQL
+302 VEAGEQIAQRLAEL
-316 EYNRPVGMTL
+316 EYNRPVGIEL

-332 PDEVAHSVSGFIINL
+332 PDEVARSVSGFIINL
-347 AEAVLIVIV
+347 AEAVAIVIV
-356 VLLIFMGLRSGV
+356 VLLIFMGLRSGI

-380 TFIFMRYMQI
+380 SFIFMRYMQI

-418 LIGMQRWLK
+418 LIGMQRRLK
-427 LQEAASLI
+427 LADAASLI

-440 WPLLGATVIAIAAF
+440 WPLLGATIIAIAAF

-490 PFFASMLFK
+490 PFFASILFK
-499 DLPQTGQQ
+499 DAVQTGNGQTANEPAQ
-507 VQDDASLYQGA
+507 NDVALYQGI
-518 IFTFYRKLLSA
+518 IFTLYRKLLSA
-529 AMAHRVVTY
+529 ALRYRMATY
-538 SLTVLLL
+538 SITLLL
-545 LVAVA
+545 LVCAVV
-550 GFSKVKQVFF
+550 GFAKVKQVFF
-560 PPSNTPIFLLDLWQ
+560 PPSNTPMFLVDLWQ
-574 PQGTDIRYSADAA
+574 PEGSDIRQSAEDA

-594 LKQQGVSH
+594 LAQDGVSH

-622 SFAAYS
+622 SFSAYS
-628 QLIVRTDS
+628 QLIVRADS
-636 LEQLPK
+636 LQQLPG
-642 IMQLSRD
+642 IMQLTRS
-649 YITEQLP
+649 YVNEQLP

-680 GADPDVLRQLAA
+680 GADPDVLRNLAA
-692 QARSI
+692 QAKAI
-697 LVKDGRAVSIRDN
+697 LLADGQAVSIRDN

-728 RVGISK
+728 RAGISK
-734 QDIDEVLLSSMSGR
+734 QDIDDVLLTAMSGR

-795 VVTSFDLVWED
+795 VVTGFDLVWED

-832 SALLNRVKADIEAIE
+832 AALLARVKTDIEAIE
-847 LPTGYFLEWGGEYE
+847 LPTGYFLNWGGEFE

-866 QTALF
+866 QSALF

-899 ACVPLAIIGVT
+899 ACVPLAIIGVS

-944 QINIELAQGKAAF
+944 QINLELSEGKAAF

-983 PLLGDVFFASLAVVI
+983 PLLSDVFFASLAVVV
-998 MFGLGFATI
+998 MFGLGFATV

-1023 KTITIKDNA
+1023 KTMITKE

>member
-1 MSGGFNMDFA
+1 MDLA
-11 RYFIQYRTS
+11 RYFIHYRTS
-20 SWLFAVVLLLGGIV
+20 SWLFAAILLFGGIV

-53 VITQYPGASPTQVEE
+53 IITQYPGASPLQVEE

-82 YVKHVTSVSTA
+82 YVNHVTSVSTA

-114 WDELRHKITDLQP
+114 WDELRHKVNDLQP
-127 QLPPGVQSPQ
+127 QLPPGVQTPQ

-147 ILFAVTGE
+147 ILFAITGD
-155 GYADDEIRDYVDFLR
+155 GYGDDELRDYVDFLR
-170 RELVLVPGIGKVAVG
+170 RELVLVPSVGKVAVG

-206 APQTIASLLQSQNM
+206 APQTLSALLQSQNM
-220 VANAGSIRVGA
+220 VANAGSIKVGP

-254 SADSKELIYLGD
+254 SPDSKELIYLGD

-276 VPQQLIRYGGQNA
+276 VPSQLIRFGGQNA
-289 LTLGISFSSGVNV
+289 LTLGVSFSGGVNV
-302 VDAGEQIKQRLTQL
+302 VEAGEQIQQRLAQL
-316 EYNRPVGMTL
+316 EYNKPVGIEL

-332 PDEVAHSVSGFIINL
+332 PDEVAGSVSSFIINL
-347 AEAVLIVIV
+347 AEAVAIVIV
-356 VLLIFMGLRSGV
+356 VLLVFMGLRSGI

-380 TFIFMRYMQI
+380 TFIFMRQMNI

-396 LGALIIALGML
+396 LGALVIALGML

-418 LIGMQRWLK
+418 LIGMQRRLK
-427 LQEAASLI
+427 LADAASLV

-499 DLPQTGQQ
+499 DKLQQ
-507 VQDDASLYQGA
+507 NSEPEELYQGI
-518 IFTFYRKLLSA
+518 IFTLYRKLLHIA
-529 AMAHRVVTY
+529 LRYRLATY
-538 SLTVLLL
+538 VLTLSL
-545 LVAVA
+545 LVVAVI
-550 GFSKVKQVFF
+550 GFGKVKQVFF
-560 PPSNTPIFLLDLWQ
+560 PPSNTPIFLVDLWQ
-574 PQGTDIRYSADAA
+574 PEGTDIRHSAQDAVA
-587 VQLMNFL
+587 LMKYVSSL
-594 LKQQGVSH
+594 EGVSH

-607 GRGAERFMLTYQPEK
+607 GRGADRFMLTYQPEK

-628 QLIVRTDS
+628 QLIVRVEDR
-636 LEQLPK
+636 EQLPAL
-642 IMQLSRD
+642 MQQTRN

-692 QARSI
+692 QAQSI
-697 LVKDGRAVSIRDN
+697 LLADGRAVSVRDN
-710 WRERTKVIRPH
+710 WRERTKVIRPR

-728 RVGISK
+728 RAGISK
-734 QDIDEVLLSSMSGR
+734 QDIDDVLLSSMSGR

-795 VVTSFDLVWED
+795 VVTGFELVWEE

-832 SALLNRVKADIEAIE
+832 SALLARVKADIEAIE
-847 LPTGYFLEWGGEYE
+847 LPTGYFLSWGGEYE

-877 YLFMFIITVLLFNS
+877 YLMMFVITVLLFNS

-899 ACVPLAIIGVT
+899 ACVPLAVIGVS
-910 FGLLLLGAPFGFIAL
+910 FGLLMLGAPFGFIAL

-930 LSGMLVKNCIVLLE
+930 LSGMLIKNCIVLVE
-944 QINIELAQGKAAF
+944 QIKLELEEGKAAF

-969 PVSMAAITTILGMI
+969 PVSMAAITTILGML
-983 PLLGDVFFASLAVVI
+983 PLLGDDFFASLAVVI

-1007 LTLVFMPVL
+1007 LTLLFLPVL
-1016 YCSVFNI
+1016 YCSVFKI
-1023 KTITIKDNA
+1023 KTILE

>member
-1 MSGGFNMDFA
+1 MDLA
-11 RYFIQYRTS
+11 RYFIHYRTS
-20 SWLFAVVLLLGGIV
+20 SWLFAAILLFGGIV

-53 VITQYPGASPTQVEE
+53 IITQYPGASPLQVEE

-82 YVKHVTSVSTA
+82 YVNHVTSVSTA

-114 WDELRHKITDLQP
+114 WDELRHKVNDLQP
-127 QLPPGVQSPQ
+127 QLPPGVQTPQ

-147 ILFAVTGE
+147 ILFAITGD
-155 GYADDEIRDYVDFLR
+155 GYGDDELRDYVDFLR
-170 RELVLVPGIGKVAVG
+170 RELVLVPSVGKVAVG

-206 APQTIASLLQSQNM
+206 APQTLSALLQSQNM
-220 VANAGSIRVGA
+220 VANAGSIKVGP

-254 SADSKELIYLGD
+254 SPDSKELIYLGD

-276 VPQQLIRYGGQNA
+276 VPSQLIRFGGQNA
-289 LTLGISFSSGVNV
+289 LTLGVSFSGGVNV
-302 VDAGEQIKQRLTQL
+302 VEAGEQIQQRLAQL
-316 EYNRPVGMTL
+316 EYNKPVGIEL

-332 PDEVAHSVSGFIINL
+332 PDEVAGSVSSFIINL
-347 AEAVLIVIV
+347 AEAVAIVIV
-356 VLLIFMGLRSGV
+356 VLLVFMGLRSGI

-380 TFIFMRYMQI
+380 TFIFMRQMNI

-396 LGALIIALGML
+396 LGALVIALGML

-418 LIGMQRWLK
+418 LIGMQRRLK
-427 LQEAASLI
+427 LADAASLV

-499 DLPQTGQQ
+499 DKLQQ
-507 VQDDASLYQGA
+507 NSEPEALYQGV
-518 IFTFYRKLLSA
+518 IFTLYRKVLHIALRYRLATYVLTLS
-529 AMAHRVVTY
+529 
-538 SLTVLLL
+538 L
-545 LVAVA
+545 LVVAVI
-550 GFSKVKQVFF
+550 GFGKVKQVFF
-560 PPSNTPIFLLDLWQ
+560 PPSNTPIFLVDLWQ
-574 PQGTDIRYSADAA
+574 PEGTDIRHSAQDAVA
-587 VQLMNFL
+587 LMKYVSSL
-594 LKQQGVSH
+594 EGVSH

-607 GRGAERFMLTYQPEK
+607 GRGADRFMLTYQPEK

-628 QLIVRTDS
+628 QLIVRVEDR
-636 LEQLPK
+636 EQLPAL
-642 IMQLSRD
+642 MQQTRN

-692 QARSI
+692 QAQSI
-697 LVKDGRAVSIRDN
+697 LLADGRAVSVRDN
-710 WRERTKVIRPH
+710 WRERTKVIRPR

-728 RVGISK
+728 RAGISK
-734 QDIDEVLLSSMSGR
+734 QDIDDVLLSSMSGR

-795 VVTSFDLVWED
+795 VVTGFELVWEE

-832 SALLNRVKADIEAIE
+832 SALLARVKADIEAID
-847 LPTGYFLEWGGEYE
+847 LPTGYFLSWGGEYE

-877 YLFMFIITVLLFNS
+877 YLMMFIITVLLFNS

-899 ACVPLAIIGVT
+899 ACVPLAIIGVS

-930 LSGMLVKNCIVLLE
+930 LSGMLIKNCIVLVE
-944 QINIELAQGKAAF
+944 QIKLELEEGKAAF

-969 PVSMAAITTILGMI
+969 PVSMAAITTILGML
-983 PLLGDVFFASLAVVI
+983 PLLGDDFFASLAVVI

-1007 LTLVFMPVL
+1007 LTLLFLPVL
-1016 YCSVFNI
+1016 YCSVFKI
-1023 KTITIKDNA
+1023 KTIQE

>member
-1 MSGGFNMDFA
+1 MDLA
-11 RYFIQYRTS
+11 RYFIHYRTS
-20 SWLFAVVLLLGGIV
+20 SWLFAAILLFGGIV

-53 VITQYPGASPTQVEE
+53 IITSYPGASPLQVEE

-82 YVKHVTSVSTA
+82 YVNHVTSVSTA

-114 WDELRHKITDLQP
+114 WDELRHKVNDLQP
-127 QLPPGVQSPQ
+127 QLPPGVQTPQ

-147 ILFAVTGE
+147 ILFAITGD
-155 GYADDEIRDYVDFLR
+155 GYGEDELRDYVDFLR
-170 RELVLVPGIGKVAVG
+170 RELVLVPSVGKVAVG

-206 APQTIASLLQSQNM
+206 APQTLSALLQSQNM
-220 VANAGSIRVGA
+220 VANAGSIKVGP

-249 SLIIS
+249 NLIIS
-254 SADSKELIYLGD
+254 SPDSKELIYLGD

-276 VPQQLIRYGGQNA
+276 VPSQLIRFGGKNA
-289 LTLGISFSSGVNV
+289 LTLGVSFSGGVNV
-302 VDAGEQIKQRLTQL
+302 VDAGEQIQQRLAQL
-316 EYNRPVGMTL
+316 EYNKPVGIEL

-332 PDEVAHSVSGFIINL
+332 PDEVAGSVSSFIINL
-347 AEAVLIVIV
+347 AEAVAIVIV
-356 VLLIFMGLRSGV
+356 VLLVFMGLRSGI

-380 TFIFMRYMQI
+380 TFIFMRQMNI

-396 LGALIIALGML
+396 LGALVIALGML

-418 LIGMQRWLK
+418 LIGMQRRLK
-427 LQEAASLI
+427 LADAASLI

-499 DLPQTGQQ
+499 DKLQQ
-507 VQDDASLYQGA
+507 SSEPTELYQGV
-518 IFTFYRKLLSA
+518 IFTLYRKVLHIALRYRLATYALTLS
-529 AMAHRVVTY
+529 
-538 SLTVLLL
+538 L
-545 LVAVA
+545 LVVAVI
-550 GFSKVKQVFF
+550 GFGKVKQVFF
-560 PPSNTPIFLLDLWQ
+560 PPSNTPIFLVDLWQ
-574 PQGTDIRYSADAA
+574 PEGTDIRHSAQDAVA
-587 VQLMNFL
+587 LMDYITSL
-594 LKQQGVSH
+594 EGVSH

-607 GRGAERFMLTYQPEK
+607 GRGADRFMLTYQPEK

-628 QLIVRTDS
+628 QLIVRAEDR
-636 LEQLPK
+636 EQLPAL
-642 IMQLSRD
+642 MQQTRN

-692 QARSI
+692 QAQSI
-697 LVKDGRAVSIRDN
+697 LLADGRAVSVRDN
-710 WRERTKVIRPH
+710 WRERTKVIRPR

-728 RVGISK
+728 RAGISK
-734 QDIDEVLLSSMSGR
+734 QDIDDVLLSSMSGR

-795 VVTSFDLVWED
+795 VVTGFELVWEE

-832 SALLNRVKADIEAIE
+832 SALLARVKADIEAID
-847 LPTGYFLEWGGEYE
+847 LPTGYFLSWGGEYE

-866 QTALF
+866 QKALF

-877 YLFMFIITVLLFNS
+877 YLMMFIITVLLFNS

-899 ACVPLAIIGVT
+899 ACVPLAIIGVS

-930 LSGMLVKNCIVLLE
+930 LSGMLIKNCIVLVE
-944 QINIELAQGKAAF
+944 QIKLELEEGKAAF

-969 PVSMAAITTILGMI
+969 PVSMAAITTILGML
-983 PLLGDVFFASLAVVI
+983 PLLGDDFFASLAVVI

-1007 LTLVFMPVL
+1007 LTLLFLPVL
-1016 YCSVFNI
+1016 YCSVFKI
-1023 KTITIKDNA
+1023 KTIQE